1 MTTRYLRRK
10 SLALVLLVGAAGTVL
25 TGCAPKPTTAQADAV
40 AACIVAHASPERLRA
55 MGESYA
61 ATEASGVAR
70 TDAWECGEGRWG
82 VALSPAYREA
92 IAPAMGAELLKSP
105 AAREGMYA
113 VTFGSQF
120 SKQQQRVI
128 GKLGSFLDEA
138 RRATLQG
145 MSCGAVDPQAVQV
158 VGRLDLPFAI
168 AVLGIQ
174 ANIGEPQVA
183 QTAAQKLL
191 ERVNVLMPDNST
203 VECEKDDGKTRFQ
216 RYAQEMH
223 QFYQGQH
230 PWAPGCGIRQEGEDL
245 TLVCGGVGK
254 TTASEAK

>member
-1 MTTRYLRRK
+1 VTSYTSRRK
-10 SLALVLLVGAAGTVL
+10 SAALVLMVGIASSLLAGCT
-25 TGCAPKPTTAQADAV
+25 PQPTTAQADTV
-40 AACIVAHASPERLRA
+40 ASCIVAHASPERLRA
-55 MGESYA
+55 MGETYA
-61 ATEASGVAR
+61 ATEVSGVAR

-92 IAPAMGAELLKSP
+92 IGPAMGAELRKSP

-113 VTFGSQF
+113 VTFGTQF
-120 SKQQQRVI
+120 SKKQQQVI
-128 GKLGSFLDEA
+128 GKLGNFLDEA

-145 MSCGAVDPQAVQV
+145 MSCGVVEPQAVQV

-168 AVLGIQ
+168 AVLGVQ
-174 ANIGEPQVA
+174 ANIGEAQIA

-191 ERVNVLMPDNST
+191 ERVNLLMPANST
-203 VECEKDDGKTRFQ
+203 SDCNKENGKAGFL

-245 TLVCGGVGK
+245 KLVCGGVG
-254 TTASEAK
+254 TAPPRP